1 MRTLGLPI
9 LFRTLFKE
17 ECIMKWPMGVVRRL
31 KSLGRCANPSFN
43 DGTNNFSFI
52 KPIIKMFGLVN
63 ATIVLILWCLGCSI
77 GAKIIACCCLSSFL
91 LSPQPTFINSLTQ
104 FPQFPPKHLPLCPS
118 PPFQPPTPTPTLLFF
133 SRFCQIAIL
142 TRAVHSNTYNLLTSH
157 FSSIMKIFVDENGA
171 LHLFGSE

>member
-1 MRTLGLPI
+1 MRILGLPT
-9 LFRTLFKE
+9 LFRTLFRE
-17 ECIMKWPMGVVRRL
+17 ECIMKLQMEVVRML

-52 KPIIKMFGLVN
+52 KSIIKSFGQVN
-63 ATIVLILWCLGCSI
+63 ATIVLILWCFYCSK
-77 GAKIIACCCLSSFL
+77 GTRIIARCCLSSFL
-91 LSPQPTFINSLTQ
+91 LSPQPTSINSLSQ
-104 FPQFPPKHLPLCPS
+104 FPQFPPKHPLLCPS

-171 LHLFGSE
+171 LHLFSSE